1 MPIVSV
7 IQAGKSFGAERVFAG
22 VSFQIDEQ
30 DRIGLVGP
38 NGVGKSTLLNLL
50 AGREEPDEGTIARN
64 RNLRIGYLT
73 QHTDFHPHNTL
84 REEMLTVFAE
94 VQAWERAI
102 NELALQLEATS
113 TGDNN
118 AAHEEL
124 LQRYDE
130 LQTRFE
136 HAGGYTYEH
145 SVSQVL
151 DGLGFTREQQESPIM
166 NLSSGQQTRAALG
179 KLLLQEPDLLL
190 LDEPTNHL
198 DLVALEW
205 LETYLSD
212 WKHAMVVVAHDR
224 YFLDKIV
231 SRTIEMAFGRIEEYP
246 GNYTRYLHL
255 REERM
260 ERRLREYAAQQEHIS
275 RTEEFIRRYKAGQ
288 RSREARGRQKLLNRL
303 ERVERPQDF
312 PEMHFEFTPVVDSGQ
327 VVVSTQKLVAGYID
341 GKQRTEL
348 VRVADLE
355 LLRGDCVG
363 LLGPNGSGKTTLLRT
378 IIGELPPLSG
388 QVHLGHNVRSGYYSQ
403 THAGLNAE
411 RSIIDEIRQASV
423 LSEEGARTF
432 LGRFLFSGED
442 VFKPI
447 GTLSGGERSRVALA
461 KLTLQ
466 GSNFLILDEP
476 TNHLD
481 LLSRQ
486 FLEEILAEFEG
497 TLLFVSHDRYFI
509 DRLATKVWV
518 IEDGVL
524 IPYMGNYTEYRT
536 RKQALVLDVPSSIKN
551 DSKGEPTAAKPA
563 STAVKSSA
571 RKSAKVKVQTLEG
584 VEAEIEVAE
593 ERVKSVEEA
602 LAGAALNADAALLTQ
617 LTADYEQSRA
627 HVDELLTEWERL
639 SLLSAHAKDE
649 TTNEST

>member
-7 IQAGKSFGAERVFAG
+7 IQVGKSFGAERVFAG

-38 NGVGKSTLLNLL
+38 NGAGKSTLLNLL

-145 SVSQVL
+145 RVSQVL
-151 DGLGFTREQQESPIM
+151 DGLGFAREQQESPIM

-303 ERVERPQDF
+303 ERVERPRDF
-312 PEMHFEFTPVVDSGQ
+312 PEMHFEFSPVVDSGQ
-327 VVVSTQKLVAGYID
+327 LVLSTQKLAVGYANP
-341 GKQRTEL
+341 GSEPATL
-348 VRVADLE
+348 VHVADLE
-355 LLRGDCVG
+355 LLRGDRVG

-378 IIGELPPLSG
+378 IIGELQPTGGHVYP
-388 QVHLGHNVRSGYYSQ
+388 GHNVRIGYYSQ
-403 THAGLNAE
+403 THSRLNAQ
-411 RSIIDEIRQASV
+411 RTIVDEIRQVSA
-423 LSEEGARTF
+423 LSEEGARSF
-432 LGRFLFSGED
+432 LGRFLFTGDD

-447 GTLSGGERSRVALA
+447 GSLSGGERSRVALA
-461 KLTLQ
+461 LLTLQ
-466 GSNFLILDEP
+466 GSNFLVLDEP

-481 LLSRQ
+481 LQSRQ
-486 FLEEILAEFEG
+486 FLEEVLGEFEG

-509 DRLATKVWV
+509 DSLATKVWV

-536 RKQALVLDVPSSIKN
+536 RKRPIVLDVPTPVN
-551 DSKGEPTAAKPA
+551 DKRPAKPTSSPPAKA
-563 STAVKSSA
+563 SSK
-571 RKSAKVKVQTLEG
+571 KGAKVKVRTLED
-584 VEAEIEVAE
+584 VEQEIE
-593 ERVKSVEEA
+593 R
-602 LAGAALNADAALLTQ
+602 
-617 LTADYEQSRA
+617 
-627 HVDELLTEWERL
+627 
-639 SLLSAHAKDE
+639 
-649 TTNEST
+649 

>member
-7 IQAGKSFGAERVFAG
+7 IQVGKSFGAERVFAG
-22 VSFQIDEQ
+22 VSLQIDEQ

-38 NGVGKSTLLNLL
+38 NGAGKTTLLNLL

-73 QHTDFHPHNTL
+73 QHTDFHPHITL

-94 VQAWERAI
+94 VQAWERALG
-102 NELALQLEATS
+102 ELALQLEATS

-145 SVSQVL
+145 RVSQVL

-198 DLVALEW
+198 DLAALEW

-212 WKHAMVVVAHDR
+212 WKYAMVVVAHDR

-260 ERRLREYAAQQEHIS
+260 ERRLREYEAQQEHIT

-303 ERVERPQDF
+303 ERVERPRDF
-312 PEMHFEFTPVVDSGQ
+312 PEMHFEFSPVVDSGQ
-327 VVVSTQKLVAGYID
+327 LVLSTQKLAVGYANPASEPA
-341 GKQRTEL
+341 TL
-348 VRVADLE
+348 VHVADLE
-355 LLRGDCVG
+355 LLRGDRVG

-378 IIGELPPLSG
+378 IIGELQPTGGHVYP
-388 QVHLGHNVRSGYYSQ
+388 GHNVRIGYYSQ
-403 THAGLNAE
+403 THSRLNAQ
-411 RSIIDEIRQASV
+411 RTIVDEIRQVSA
-423 LSEEGARTF
+423 LSEEGARSF
-432 LGRFLFSGED
+432 LGRFLFTGDD

-447 GTLSGGERSRVALA
+447 GALSGGERSRVALA
-461 KLTLQ
+461 LLTLQ
-466 GSNFLILDEP
+466 GSNFLVLDEP

-481 LLSRQ
+481 LQSRQ
-486 FLEEILAEFEG
+486 FLEEVLGEFEG
-497 TLLFVSHDRYFI
+497 TMLFVSHDRYFI
-509 DRLATKVWV
+509 DSLATKIWV

-524 IPYMGNYTEYRT
+524 IPYWGNYTDYRT
-536 RKQALVLDVPSSIKN
+536 RKRPIVLDVPAAPN
-551 DSKGEPTAAKPA
+551 DNRKGLPAAPTASKRHAAPA
-563 STAVKSSA
+563 RSGSKRVE
-571 RKSAKVKVQTLEG
+571 RLKVRTVEDVEREIEK
-584 VEAEIEVAE
+584 VEA
-593 ERVKSVEEA
+593 RVKMVEET
-602 LAGAALNADAALLTQ
+602 LNEAALNGDAARLTQ
-617 LTADYEQSRA
+617 LSAEYEQLRA
-627 HVDELLTEWERL
+627 QSDILLAEWERL
-639 SLLSAHAKDE
+639 AEEAL
-649 TTNEST
+649 

>member
-7 IQAGKSFGAERVFAG
+7 IQVGKSFGAERVFAG
-22 VSFQIDEQ
+22 VSLQIDEQ

-38 NGVGKSTLLNLL
+38 NGAGKTTLLNLL

-94 VQAWERAI
+94 VQAWERALG
-102 NELALQLEATS
+102 ELALQLEATS

-124 LQRYDE
+124 LRRYDE

-145 SVSQVL
+145 RVSQVL
-151 DGLGFTREQQESPIM
+151 DGLGFTREQQGSPIM

-198 DLVALEW
+198 DLAALEW

-212 WKHAMVVVAHDR
+212 WKYAMVVVAHDR

-260 ERRLREYAAQQEHIS
+260 ERRLREYEAQQEHIT

-303 ERVERPQDF
+303 ERVERPRDF
-312 PEMHFEFTPVVDSGQ
+312 PEMHFEFSPVVDSGQ
-327 VVVSTQKLVAGYID
+327 LVLSTQKLAVGYANPASEPA
-341 GKQRTEL
+341 TL
-348 VRVADLE
+348 VHVADLE
-355 LLRGDCVG
+355 LLRGDRVG

-378 IIGELPPLSG
+378 IIGELQPTGGHVYP
-388 QVHLGHNVRSGYYSQ
+388 GHNVRIGYYSQ
-403 THAGLNAE
+403 THSRLNAQ
-411 RSIIDEIRQASV
+411 RTIVDEIRQVSA
-423 LSEEGARTF
+423 LSEEGARSF
-432 LGRFLFSGED
+432 LGRFLFTGDD

-447 GTLSGGERSRVALA
+447 GALSGGERSRVALA
-461 KLTLQ
+461 LLTLQ
-466 GSNFLILDEP
+466 GSNFLVLDEP

-481 LLSRQ
+481 LQSRQ
-486 FLEEILAEFEG
+486 FLEEVLGEFEG
-497 TLLFVSHDRYFI
+497 TMLFVSHDRYFI
-509 DRLATKVWV
+509 DSLATKIWV

-524 IPYMGNYTEYRT
+524 IPYWGNYTDYRT
-536 RKQALVLDVPSSIKN
+536 RKRPIVLDVPAAPN
-551 DSKGEPTAAKPA
+551 DNRKGLPAAPTASKRHAAPA
-563 STAVKSSA
+563 RSGSKRVE
-571 RKSAKVKVQTLEG
+571 RLKVRTVEDVEREIEK
-584 VEAEIEVAE
+584 VEA
-593 ERVKSVEEA
+593 RVKMVEET
-602 LAGAALNADAALLTQ
+602 LNEAALNGDAARLTQ
-617 LTADYEQSRA
+617 LSAEYEQLRA
-627 HVDELLTEWERL
+627 QSDILLAEWERL
-639 SLLSAHAKDE
+639 AEEAL
-649 TTNEST
+649 